1 MITLVGYVRS
11 WGLRTEQGPIPQWG
25 KKSHNSPFCLW
36 FLWALEFHWCLAHL
50 GCPGGAARG
59 EHSGPE
65 LMCSGRGVP
74 ARWSLHHTRV
84 NWPILVTTVHRAE
97 HILYRYGH
105 CKKFQAHTSAQS
117 LPQTRRARES
127 YKAVPDSP
135 PQGIWPNP
143 WDLGLPLR
151 NNCYLRAWVARKP
164 SFSLQKE
171 SKSQKL
177 IKHRS
182 FWTGQSIPTGIHRTQ
197 PPNCYPLGPF
207 EHLI

>member
-135 PQGIWPNP
+135 PPGNLTKSLRSRVTPEKQLLPSGLGSQETLFLPTKRKQVTETHQTQILLNRTIHSHRNP
-143 WDLGLPLR
+143 
-151 NNCYLRAWVARKP
+151 
-164 SFSLQKE
+164 
-171 SKSQKL
+171 
-177 IKHRS
+177 
-182 FWTGQSIPTGIHRTQ
+182 
-197 PPNCYPLGPF
+197 
-207 EHLI
+207 